1 MRTDIEHLEDKRAQN
16 TGMDA
21 VYILSPKSHIV
32 DTLIAD
38 LEKQRYRGAF
48 LLWTDALPRHLQER
62 IRASRGKSLIGGEQ
76 ELSIDY
82 FCRESHL
89 VTFRDPWSFPILY
102 NLTCSELVKEHME
115 GLARKVRSAVT
126 PHRNRQS

>member
-1 MRTDIEHLEDKRAQN
+1 
-16 TGMDA
+16 MDA

-38 LEKQRYRGAF
+38 LEKQRYRQAF
-48 LLWTDALPRHLQER
+48 LLWTDALPRSLQER
-62 IRASRGKSLIGGEQ
+62 IRASRGKSLIGGED

-82 FCRESHL
+82 FSRESHL

-102 NLTCSELVKEHME
+102 NLSCSELVKEHME
-115 GLARKVRSAVT
+115 GLARKVHTCANST
-126 PHRNRQS
+126 QHCPS